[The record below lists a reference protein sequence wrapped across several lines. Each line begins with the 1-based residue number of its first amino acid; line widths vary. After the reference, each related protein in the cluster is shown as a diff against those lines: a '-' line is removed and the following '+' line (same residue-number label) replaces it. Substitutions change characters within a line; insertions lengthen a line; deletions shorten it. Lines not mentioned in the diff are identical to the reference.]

1 MAASIGNTSLV
12 PLLAE
17 NYTQLEIQ
25 KFAIK
30 LKFIFLFVQAFICLF
45 GLFGNVLALIVIN
58 KKSLRNTSS
67 SVFITYMAIF
77 DSAVLFLHAANLLRP
92 RRQLFIHC
100 SLIYLT
106 DVFTFCA
113 NWVLVIITLERCI
126 AVASPLLAKR
136 FCSVNSARYSV
147 YILVTIA
154 IISFST
160 AFPIVYNIRGD
171 PIKKKCTIRKDFQLA
186 LRIVQPIIM
195 LGIPDILLLSNF
207 FTVYSLIRRRLQH
220 SSNDEKLQMRV
231 SDVNSNRKQQQL
243 TIMLVTVNLAFYLF
257 TTPAMIIYIL
267 EITPPNHRILYK
279 LKRSHII
286 SNMSV
291 VLLQLNNATNFIFY
305 CLSGQRFRR
314 GTVETFNNGSVKLK
328 FFYYRYILCDKQYR
342 LPIDRQS
349 ISLSYSTTATRASFP
364 TAHIHTVK
372 RKFTM

>member
-1 MAASIGNTSLV
+1 
-12 PLLAE
+12 
-17 NYTQLEIQ
+17 
-25 KFAIK
+25 
-30 LKFIFLFVQAFICLF
+30 
-45 GLFGNVLALIVIN
+45 
-58 KKSLRNTSS
+58 
-67 SVFITYMAIF
+67 
-77 DSAVLFLHAANLLRP
+77 
-92 RRQLFIHC
+92 
-100 SLIYLT
+100 
-106 DVFTFCA
+106 
-113 NWVLVIITLERCI
+113 
-126 AVASPLLAKR
+126 
-136 FCSVNSARYSV
+136 
-147 YILVTIA
+147 
-154 IISFST
+154 
-160 AFPIVYNIRGD
+160 
-171 PIKKKCTIRKDFQLA
+171 KDFQLA

-314 GTVETFNNGSVKLK
+314 GTVETFNNG
-328 FFYYRYILCDKQYR
+328 
-342 LPIDRQS
+342 
-349 ISLSYSTTATRASFP
+349 
-364 TAHIHTVK
+364 
-372 RKFTM
+372 